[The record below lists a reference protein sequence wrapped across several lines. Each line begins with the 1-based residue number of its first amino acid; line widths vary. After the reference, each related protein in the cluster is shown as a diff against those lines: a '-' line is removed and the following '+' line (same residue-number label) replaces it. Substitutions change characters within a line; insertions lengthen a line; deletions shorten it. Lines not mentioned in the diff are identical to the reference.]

1 MNQATTI
8 LDIMRVVIP
17 IIIALMFW
25 GYLVFITRH
34 IKYLQS
40 QLKDRL
46 WLDDP
51 SQAEQSQLDRDL
63 KLYISV
69 KETQA
74 NRTKIFAILFTGLAI
89 IFIFITNR

>member
-8 LDIMRVVIP
+8 LDIIRVVIP

-25 GYLVFITRH
+25 GYLFFITRI
-34 IKYLQS
+34 IKDLQS

-46 WLDDP
+46 WFDDP
-51 SQAEQSQLDRDL
+51 SQTEQSQLDRDL
-63 KLYISV
+63 KKYISV

-89 IFIFITNR
+89 IFISITNR

>member
-1 MNQATTI
+1 MNQPTSI
-8 LDIMRVVIP
+8 LDVMRVVIP

-25 GYLVFITRH
+25 GYLFFITRH
-34 IKYLQS
+34 IKDMQS
-40 QLKDRL
+40 HLKDRL

-63 KLYISV
+63 KKYISV

-74 NRTKIFAILFTGLAI
+74 NRTKIFSILFTGLAI
-89 IFIFITNR
+89 FFIFITNR

>member
-25 GYLVFITRH
+25 GYLFFITRI
-34 IKYLQS
+34 IKDLQS

-63 KLYISV
+63 KKYISV

-89 IFIFITNR
+89 IFISITNR